1 MAKFHFCFSMR
12 TMTSASENIL
22 SKLTTATLNFIHF
35 FFIQLRLYHNMDI
48 YFCISTVAITMLTT
62 LFNNSFWKTRT
73 GVPATTFTTMTST
86 LKNFAFY
93 ISPWIFISA
102 LLKSIIPEL
111 FYFFPKDPQTPDYH
125 GIYSGECIFL
135 FTYFL
140 NLTYHQ
146 YCFSA
151 SCHLLC
157 SDICSLSLPYFPLG
171 RNLHLSQ

>member
-111 FYFFPKDPQTPDYH
+111 FYFFPKDPQTP
-125 GIYSGECIFL
+125 IM
-135 FTYFL
+135 
-140 NLTYHQ
+140 
-146 YCFSA
+146 A
-151 SCHLLC
+151 STPGNAFFC
-157 SDICSLSLPYFPLG
+157 LPTFWI
-171 RNLHLSQ
+171 